1 MLSLLPMCLGKNLRW
16 RAPDCLFHYIPAV
29 RWVSGGLSVL
39 RNGWLGSFLAYAH
52 TMGICHGVMEYP
64 SELRWRKISWGGIT
78 ELELDIIIFIPTVTP
93 SFKTLTRKRRIPT
106 YVFLLD
112 IDLMP
117 SYCLQDC
124 HYFYRTALRGLNIS
138 TSVSPLYT

>member
-1 MLSLLPMCLGKNLRW
+1 
-16 RAPDCLFHYIPAV
+16 
-29 RWVSGGLSVL
+29 
-39 RNGWLGSFLAYAH
+39 
-52 TMGICHGVMEYP
+52 MGICHGAMESWNAL
-64 SELRWRKISWGGIT
+64 SEPRWRKISRGGIA
-78 ELELDIIIFIPTVTP
+78 EEELDIIIFIPTFTP
-93 SFKTLTRKRRIPT
+93 SFKTLARKRRIPT
-106 YVFLLD
+106 HVFLLD